1 MEAEQPAAIRQSDAE
16 QVDLDDVHQ
25 ISFGC
30 TNENCACSA
39 EHILPQRLPS
49 AALSPTPICPLA
61 VRDKCPCSGEVMFT
75 MES

>member
-30 TNENCACSA
+30 TNENCARSS
-39 EHILPQRLPS
+39 EHILP
-49 AALSPTPICPLA
+49 
-61 VRDKCPCSGEVMFT
+61 
-75 MES
+75 